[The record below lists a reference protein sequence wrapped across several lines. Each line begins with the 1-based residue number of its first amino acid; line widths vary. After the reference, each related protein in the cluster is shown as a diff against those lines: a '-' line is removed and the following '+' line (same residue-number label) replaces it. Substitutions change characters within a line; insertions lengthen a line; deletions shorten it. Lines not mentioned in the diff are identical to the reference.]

1 MIRQII
7 IGLLLCF
14 LMQLTSNAQEEEI
27 PYAVTAATS
36 IGLGR
41 YNIMDTYLT
50 PGSKIPFKGGGIRI
64 LDERMKLTRL
74 ADSRVSRQQLFDVDL
89 SLTDNGAGTT
99 NTLNGF
105 IDYSLGYHYRF
116 EPINNLTLLAGAS
129 ARLMAGFIYSTKAS
143 NNPASVKA
151 DFDLNISAMVLYHL
165 SIRNYPMTLRYQV
178 ETPFI
183 GMLFSP
189 HFGQSYYEIFDQGNS
204 SGIVPFTSFHNKQAM
219 RNYLSVDFPVGKMM
233 VRTGYLNSLYY
244 LNVNGIQSHIISH
257 SFTVGIIKEFV
268 VFGGKRIKQQSKY
281 KSAYY

>member
-1 MIRQII
+1 
-7 IGLLLCF
+7 
-14 LMQLTSNAQEEEI
+14 
-27 PYAVTAATS
+27 
-36 IGLGR
+36 
-41 YNIMDTYLT
+41 
-50 PGSKIPFKGGGIRI
+50 
-64 LDERMKLTRL
+64 MKLTRL
-74 ADSRVSRQQLFDVDL
+74 ADSRISRQQLFDVDL

-151 DFDLNISAMVLYHL
+151 DFDLNVSAMVLYHL

-204 SGIVPFTSFHNKQAM
+204 SGIVPFTSFHNKQALFVC
-219 RNYLSVDFPVGKMM
+219 RFSCWENDGSDWILEQSLLPKRKRHTESYHLSLFYGWN
-233 VRTGYLNSLYY
+233 R
-244 LNVNGIQSHIISH
+244 
-257 SFTVGIIKEFV
+257 
-268 VFGGKRIKQQSKY
+268 KRICRVRR
-281 KSAYY
+281 